1 MGSEEMTPEDIEN
14 ISSAIVGKLGNRT
27 IPASIPAH
35 VGAWISEASQYA
47 GPKQWRHAVPIGPGL
62 LVMVTPAPD
71 GSITLQL
78 ADVNNSIFWAG
89 TLRPA
94 HYPMPICGREVYPD
108 HPEWGSHPC
117 NQKPGHLAPCARFD
131 AVPPGGSA
139 IERAAAAAVSGHPG
153 GIHVRERFAAS
164 GPGWWPPT
172 EAPEPGDARFA
183 PPYNRHAEGTSY
195 CDSLPKHGAELHTDD
210 GIARCLQPDAH
221 PDGDRLGAGVPH
233 FCPISD
239 HHEGGRQAAADP
251 TNPPPAAP
259 AASTAG
265 SSDDARAAGPLR
277 FREDSEPGEG
287 DLTRA
292 PADPELH
299 H

>member
-14 ISSAIVGKLGNRT
+14 ISSAIVEKLGNRT
-27 IPASIPAH
+27 IPASIPAQIG
-35 VGAWISEASQYA
+35 VWMAEAARYS
-47 GPKQWRHAVPIGPGL
+47 GPKQWRFVVPVGPGPGAL
-62 LVMVTPAPD
+62 IMMVTPSPD
-71 GSITLQL
+71 GTIGLQT
-78 ADVNNSIFWAG
+78 ADVNGQIFWSG

-94 HYPMPICGREVYPD
+94 GPLP
-108 HPEWGSHPC
+108 
-117 NQKPGHLAPCARFD
+117 F
-131 AVPPGGSA
+131 PPGGSA
-139 IERAAAAAVSGHPG
+139 IEQAAAAAVSGHPG

-239 HHEGGRQAAADP
+239 HHEGGRQASAEPSKVHPDP
-251 TNPPPAAP
+251 PRGEPVDAQLVDGKPAEA
-259 AASTAG
+259 
-265 SSDDARAAGPLR
+265 
-277 FREDSEPGEG
+277 E
-287 DLTRA
+287 
-292 PADPELH
+292 
-299 H
+299 